1 MTPKGE
7 SQGTRAGRWIKPAG
21 EAVRSAGARIAAGA
35 DVSSLAEQLL
45 RETRKKVT
53 DLAALE
59 RELEDRITKRWEEAE
74 AEARRKLAMTEE
86 EIQASRRRADTELK
100 DLRGRAEKEG
110 RAAGFRDGFARG
122 REEGYRLGF
131 EEGRREGQKDGQR
144 EGKDEAVRR
153 MQGELSGAAAALSK
167 AVLEFQEKQ
176 EKLLDQARKELLA
189 LSLEI
194 AKKIIKKELQQPGD
208 CIVRNVEK
216 AIELIFRRG
225 ALVIHVHPDDAPVV
239 ERTLAAEPRWAEGFD
254 SIEVRAAP
262 EVERGGCRIVSGAG
276 AVDMTIQTQLSLI
289 EAALENSGVELG
301 SPDPSAEVHPASKAG
316 KEGLES

>member
-21 EAVRSAGARIAAGA
+21 EAVRSPDPRLPAGG

-100 DLRGRAEKEG
+100 HLRRRAEKEG
-110 RAAGFRDGFARG
+110 RPARFRYGFARG
-122 REEGYRLGF
+122 HEEGYRLGF

-144 EGKDEAVRR
+144 
-153 MQGELSGAAAALSK
+153 
-167 AVLEFQEKQ
+167 
-176 EKLLDQARKELLA
+176 
-189 LSLEI
+189 
-194 AKKIIKKELQQPGD
+194 
-208 CIVRNVEK
+208 
-216 AIELIFRRG
+216 
-225 ALVIHVHPDDAPVV
+225 
-239 ERTLAAEPRWAEGFD
+239 
-254 SIEVRAAP
+254 
-262 EVERGGCRIVSGAG
+262 
-276 AVDMTIQTQLSLI
+276 
-289 EAALENSGVELG
+289 
-301 SPDPSAEVHPASKAG
+301 
-316 KEGLES
+316 